1 MDMDPA
7 GLTPRRRAA
16 VRGLRLGAAAAAKG
30 LREDVGAAAGRRWKG
45 LSGMPKQERP
55 LEEEAAAGYELRESR
70 DEVGKSG
77 GGGALRSG
85 AGRAAGRAEG
95 VRPEKVRVRAE
106 GRRGAEGP
114 RPAPRLGSADP
125 EPVLVTA
132 PPWPGSQLST
142 PSKFRFAFLRWLYFK
157 LNHMLWVK
165 EQCYSPNLRERIF
178 FTEMIKPFCK

>member
-30 LREDVGAAAGRRWKG
+30 LREDVGAAAGRHWKG

-85 AGRAAGRAEG
+85 AGRAAG
-95 VRPEKVRVRAE
+95 RAE

-157 LNHMLWVK
+157 LNHMPWVK
-165 EQCYSPNLRERIF
+165 EVLFS
-178 FTEMIKPFCK
+178 

>member
-106 GRRGAEGP
+106 GRRGAP
-114 RPAPRLGSADP
+114 RS
-125 EPVLVTA
+125 
-132 PPWPGSQLST
+132 
-142 PSKFRFAFLRWLYFK
+142 
-157 LNHMLWVK
+157 
-165 EQCYSPNLRERIF
+165 
-178 FTEMIKPFCK
+178 

>member
-7 GLTPRRRAA
+7 GLTLRRRAA

-106 GRRGAEGP
+106 GRQG
-114 RPAPRLGSADP
+114 APRS
-125 EPVLVTA
+125 
-132 PPWPGSQLST
+132 
-142 PSKFRFAFLRWLYFK
+142 
-157 LNHMLWVK
+157 
-165 EQCYSPNLRERIF
+165 
-178 FTEMIKPFCK
+178 